1 MDTNGLSLYNVGTS
15 LDLDALTQGGSQNN
29 NNHHNDEDESD
40 EGEEEE
46 IQQRNAEVGFHFQ
59 TADTMDLSRSK
70 IFYILKS
77 VTGSTHKCI

>member
-15 LDLDALTQGGSQNN
+15 LDLDALTQGGSQN

-59 TADTMDLSRSK
+59 TVDIMEFCRNK
-70 IFYILKS
+70 IVNILKS
-77 VTGSTHKCI
+77 VTGSTHKRI